1 MDVNGY
7 LHVRFFDIHTLHV
20 TYRVRNLDI
29 NKLLIGVQVCVFE
42 ERERERERES
52 NKLWNYNFIS
62 ILKYVYIISH

>member
-29 NKLLIGVQVCVFE
+29 NKLLIGVQVCVYLKR

-52 NKLWNYNFIS
+52 NKL
-62 ILKYVYIISH
+62 